1 VGKLPT
7 FFVKFTTMIYLEYN
21 EAGQTA
27 YFTLDEGRSF
37 YATAF
42 THYLLVLVLDG
53 VGVDQ
58 QGATLAQ
65 VLDVVNE
72 NARATEVTLTTIGLT
87 NTGTYQYYAY
97 GQNSSSNINPD
108 DASVVGLVERGTLII
123 RNTND
128 QFDVIQGQQ
137 TIKIID

>member
-1 VGKLPT
+1 MPT

-21 EAGQTA
+21 EADQTA

-42 THYLLVLVLDG
+42 THYLLV
-53 VGVDQ
+53 
-58 QGATLAQ
+58 Q

-97 GQNSSSNINPD
+97 GQNSSSNINPN

-128 QFDVIQGQQ
+128 QFEVIQGQQ